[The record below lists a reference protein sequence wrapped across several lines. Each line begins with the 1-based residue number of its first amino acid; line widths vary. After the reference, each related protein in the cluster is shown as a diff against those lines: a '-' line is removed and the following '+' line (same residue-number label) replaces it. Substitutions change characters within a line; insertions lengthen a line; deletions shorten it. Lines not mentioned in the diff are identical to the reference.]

1 MAETE
6 PERLSLKLYE
16 LLDRRATLRAI
27 VEQAIQ
33 KALTEQERDDIRKM
47 MAKIDKDIAE
57 LEQTLKALQAGA
69 GGGGTG

>member
-16 LLDRRATLRAI
+16 LLERRATLRAI